1 MKRAVAAC
9 LLVLVVLQSIGFMGF
24 FCLQQQLI
32 HTAMQEALRCDAPGM
47 ETLLLRPAEYTAAR
61 VEEHELYYRG
71 EMYDIQSAERQG
83 DLLVVRALRDHM
95 EASLFRAFRRVL
107 HHSRDQHG
115 RLAAGVLL
123 LSFVNYVTS
132 VTVLPAPAELLL
144 GDGFSMLSAAGYTTI
159 ARPVNVP
166 PPDQFFAG

>member
-1 MKRAVAAC
+1 M
-9 LLVLVVLQSIGFMGF
+9 LVLVVLQSIGFMGF

-32 HTAMQEALRCDAPGM
+32 RAAMQEALRCDAPGL
-47 ETLLLRPAEYTAAR
+47 ETLLLRPEEYTAAR

-83 DLLVVRALRDHM
+83 EYIVVHALRDQA
-95 EASLFRAFRRVL
+95 EESLFLSFRRVL

-132 VTVLPAPAELLL
+132 VTILPAPAELLL
-144 GDGFSMLSAAGYTTI
+144 CDGFSMSSAAGYT
-159 ARPVNVP
+159 AVVRAVNVP